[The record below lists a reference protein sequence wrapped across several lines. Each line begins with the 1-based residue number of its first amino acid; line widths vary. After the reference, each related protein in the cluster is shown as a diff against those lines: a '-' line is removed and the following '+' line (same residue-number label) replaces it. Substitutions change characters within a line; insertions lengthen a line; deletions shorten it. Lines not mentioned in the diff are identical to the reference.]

1 MDPASVAQ
9 LKEFIKLVDSQPQ
22 LLHAPELAFFKK
34 AADHGHSHEQEHQ
47 HGPGCTHDHGGC
59 GDGHAHEH
67 GHGHSAPPAE
77 ESDEEPEEPEEPEE
91 EDPDLM
97 APDND
102 PPQEMGADNP
112 GEPSDADMEKATEL
126 KMAAAEAAS
135 NGDHA
140 KAVESFTGALKLM
153 PSPLLYAK
161 RAEAYLKL
169 CRPNAAKRDCDRAL
183 DANPDSAKALRI
195 RGSAHRYLANY
206 EAAQADL
213 AAAQRIDYDDSVD
226 GLQKFVNQRVV
237 AKRAKALKKQEAAR
251 AKQEKA
257 AKARKEKARREY
269 DEQKQA
275 EAAGGRGGMPGMGG
289 GGGGMPGG
297 MEAMMGEMM
306 QDPEMMQAMSNPKVM
321 EAMQSCMGNPMAA

>member
-126 KMAAAEAAS
+126 KMAATEAAS

-140 KAVESFTGALKLM
+140 KAVESFTGALKLK

-237 AKRAKALKKQEAAR
+237 AKRAKALKKQQAAR

-257 AKARKEKARREY
+257 AKARKERATREY
-269 DEQKQA
+269 EQQKQA
-275 EAAGGRGGMPGMGG
+275 EAAGGGGGGMGGMPPGMGG
-289 GGGGMPGG
+289 MGGMPPGMGG
-297 MEAMMGEMM
+297 MGGM
-306 QDPEMMQAMSNPKVM
+306 P
-321 EAMQSCMGNPMAA
+321 

>member
-22 LLHAPELAFFKK
+22 LLHAPELAFFKKYLTSLGATVPTKK

-140 KAVESFTGALKLM
+140 KAPEATAQTRTTKLPPATASPLPTQAVESFTGALKLM

-169 CRPNAAKRDCDRAL
+169 RRPNAAKRDCDRAL
-183 DANPDSAKALRI
+183 DANPDSAKVLALA
-195 RGSAHRYLANY
+195 SHPFLHPLPPAH
-206 EAAQADL
+206 
-213 AAAQRIDYDDSVD
+213 
-226 GLQKFVNQRVV
+226 
-237 AKRAKALKKQEAAR
+237 
-251 AKQEKA
+251 
-257 AKARKEKARREY
+257 
-269 DEQKQA
+269 
-275 EAAGGRGGMPGMGG
+275 
-289 GGGGMPGG
+289 
-297 MEAMMGEMM
+297 
-306 QDPEMMQAMSNPKVM
+306 
-321 EAMQSCMGNPMAA
+321 